1 MATRSAPVV
10 TSVALI
16 GLLAAACGIPPTPSP
31 VPSLAPEPSVG
42 VPSPT
47 PIARPSLVPS
57 PEPSPGETPIV
68 GGVDG
73 SQDGPQLSIVT
84 VDDDTIVAT
93 ISDPAAK
100 AWRITVTG
108 TGALGGDRWDIV
120 VETGDVSPV
129 ISAKQVQGGRVTD
142 VMDLTGFLDPT
153 AAAGGCHATL
163 PVCLDSTGFNIPEGK
178 HRFSVRLELPEGQV
192 PLVIRGGSAAWD
204 GEPFIL
210 GPWHETEAF
219 PWGEG

>member
-10 TSVALI
+10 TAVVVI
-16 GLLAAACGIPPTPSP
+16 GLLAAACGTPP
-31 VPSLAPEPSVG
+31 A
-42 VPSPT
+42 
-47 PIARPSLVPS
+47 PSLVPS
-57 PEPSPGETPIV
+57 VAPEPTGVAPSPTPTVRPSPVPSPGETPIV

-73 SQDGPQLSIVT
+73 SQDGPRLSIVA

-93 ISDPAAK
+93 VSDPAAK
-100 AWRITVTG
+100 AWRISVAG
-108 TGALGGDRWDIV
+108 TGALGSDRWDIV

-129 ISAKQVQGGRVTD
+129 ISVKQVQGGRVTD

-163 PVCLDSTGFNIPEGK
+163 PVCVESTGFDIPEGK
-178 HRFSVRLELPEGQV
+178 HRFSVRLDLPEGQV
-192 PLVIRGGSAAWD
+192 PLVIRGASAAWD

-210 GPWHETEAF
+210 GPWHQTEAF

>member
-1 MATRSAPVV
+1 MATRSAPIVAA
-10 TSVALI
+10 VALI
-16 GLLAAACGIPPTPSP
+16 GLLTAACGGTPPTSSPIPSVAPEPSIGASSPTPAVQPSP
-31 VPSLAPEPSVG
+31 VPSPA
-42 VPSPT
+42 
-47 PIARPSLVPS
+47 
-57 PEPSPGETPIV
+57 ETPIV

-84 VDDDTIVAT
+84 VDHDTIVAT
-93 ISDPAAK
+93 IRDPAAK
-100 AWRITVTG
+100 AWRISVAG

-120 VETGDVSPV
+120 VETGDVGPV
-129 ISAKQVQGGRVTD
+129 ISATQVQDGRITD
-142 VMDLTGFLDPT
+142 VMDLTGFMDRT
-153 AAAGGCHATL
+153 TAAGGCHATL
-163 PVCLDSTGFNIPEGK
+163 PVCLDSTGFTIPEGK

-192 PLVIRGGSAAWD
+192 PLVIRGASAAWD

>member
-10 TSVALI
+10 TSIVLI
-16 GLLAAACGIPPTPSP
+16 GLFSAACGGTAPTPSP
-31 VPSLAPEPSVG
+31 RPTVPPAPASEAPVPTP
-42 VPSPT
+42 VVRPSP
-47 PIARPSLVPS
+47 VPA
-57 PEPSPGETPIV
+57 PAETPIV

-73 SQDGPQLSIVT
+73 ARDGPQLSVVA

-93 ISDPAAK
+93 IKDPAAK
-100 AWRITVTG
+100 AWRISVAG

-120 VETGDVSPV
+120 VETGDIGPVVSV
-129 ISAKQVQGGRVTD
+129 TQVQDGRVTD
-142 VMDLTGFLDPT
+142 VMDLTGFMEPT

-163 PVCLDSTGFNIPEGK
+163 PVCLDSTGFDIPEGK

-192 PLVIRGGSAAWD
+192 PLVIRGASAAWD

-210 GPWHETEAF
+210 GPWHETEAL